1 MEKNSNNVPT
11 NVMEEQA
18 ERGNAIA
25 KVNKNVIIAC
35 VVVFV
40 AIICG
45 GLVWYFVHQN
55 NVAKAQ
61 EAIGVADMEMND
73 TIQAKM
79 YKDIAD
85 AGSNAP
91 NQRAK
96 IMTAEKYYADGKYQQ
111 ALDYLDQVSVSSDIV
126 NVGVNCLKGDCY
138 ANLKKL
144 DQALEAYND
153 ALDCADGNA
162 QLTPYVLFKQANIY
176 REQKNYEKE
185 YECYSAIRTD
195 YPGFLQDIDKYYE
208 RARQA
213 AGK

>member
-73 TIQAKM
+73 SIQAVM

-96 IMTAEKYYADGKYQQ
+96 LLTAIKLYEDGKYQD
-111 ALDYLDQVSVSSDIV
+111 AIGYLDDASVDSDVIT
-126 NVGVNCLKGDCY
+126 VGIYCLKGDCY
-138 ANLKKL
+138 VNLKKF
-144 DQALEAYND
+144 DEALGCYAD
-153 ALDCADGNA
+153 ALDKAEGND
-162 QLTPYVLFKQANIY
+162 QLVPYVLLKEANIY

-185 YECYSAIRTD
+185 LECYTAIRTD
-195 YPGFLQDIDKYYE
+195 YPMFLSDIDKYYE
-208 RARQA
+208 RARLA

>member
-1 MEKNSNNVPT
+1 MENNQNKAPQ
-11 NVMEEQA
+11 NLMEQEA
-18 ERGNAIA
+18 ENASFFA
-25 KVNKNVIIAC
+25 KVNKNVIIGC
-35 VVVFV
+35 VAVFAAV
-40 AIICG
+40 LVG
-45 GLVWYFVHQN
+45 GLIWYFVHAA
-55 NVAKAQ
+55 NVKKAQ
-61 EAIGVADMEMND
+61 EAMGVADMEMND

-96 IMTAEKYYADGKYQQ
+96 IMTAEKFYADSKYQQ

>member
-1 MEKNSNNVPT
+1 MENNQNKAPK

-18 ERGNAIA
+18 ENANFFA
-25 KVNKNVIIAC
+25 KVNKNVIIGC
-35 VVVFV
+35 V
-40 AIICG
+40 AIFAAVLVG
-45 GLVWYFVHQN
+45 GLIWYFVHAS
-55 NVAKAQ
+55 NVKKAQ
-61 EAIGVADMEMND
+61 EAMGVADMEMND
-73 TIQAKM
+73 SVKAKM

-96 IMTAEKYYADGKYQQ
+96 IMTAEKFYADGKYQE
-111 ALDYLDQVSVSSDIV
+111 ALNYLDQVSVSSDIV

-144 DQALEAYND
+144 DQALECYND
-153 ALDCADGNA
+153 ALDQADGNP